1 MLRGACIFIL
11 PSLCSTA
18 CDTARDEALEVRIYG
33 EEYIEEGLP
42 VEIFVDGWSLRY
54 DKFLVSVGGV
64 AVAEKGSEPGLRE
77 PAFQVFDLTRASDGA
92 GQEVASELVSLGR
105 YDDTSFTIAPA
116 ADATAGNASAEDLA
130 LMVDGGFSVYV
141 AGTATKGDVSKHF
154 AWGFAT
160 HTDYSECES
169 LADVRGGQPAVV
181 QLTIHGDHLLYDD
194 LYSKTPNVTFT
205 LVAEADAD
213 NDGEVSQAE
222 LEAVDLRPLPNYQVG
237 STDIVDLWHF
247 IEHLTTTLGH
257 IDGEGHCKGT
267 RTS

>member
-1 MLRGACIFIL
+1 MFIL
-11 PSLCSTA
+11 PTLFFTA
-18 CDTARDEALEVRIYG
+18 CDTARDEALQVRIYG

-42 VEIFVDGWSLRY
+42 AEIFVDGRSLRY

-64 AVAEKGSEPGLRE
+64 AVAEKGSEPGLSE

-92 GQEVASELVSLGR
+92 GQEVASDLVSLGR

-116 ADATAGNASAEDLA
+116 ADAAVGNASAEDLA

-205 LVAEADAD
+205 LIADADAD

-257 IDGEGHCKGT
+257 IDGEGHCEGT